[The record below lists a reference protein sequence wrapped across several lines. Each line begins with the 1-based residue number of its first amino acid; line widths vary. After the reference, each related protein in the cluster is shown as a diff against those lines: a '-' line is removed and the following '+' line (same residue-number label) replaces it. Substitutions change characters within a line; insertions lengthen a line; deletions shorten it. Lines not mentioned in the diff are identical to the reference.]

1 MTDLTAATGRYLRTI
16 FDLDEDHVTPR
27 RARISARLGHTK
39 SAVSQKIE
47 SMCLAG
53 LLHMADDGRISF
65 TQTGHATAIA
75 LTRKHRL
82 IERMLVDMIG
92 MKRAEVHTIAARWE
106 HVMDAEVERN
116 LVPLLGYPATDPW
129 GNPIPGL
136 DQIGFT
142 AAPIQR
148 AVPSPVVPLE
158 VPVNCVIRRFS
169 EHIQFRAD
177 VLADLV
183 DKGIEPGTQVTV
195 VSKRKSVYL
204 TNAHAVAELP
214 TTLACAIHVEPLSA
228 RSSRSVSNFDGS
240 VEERH
245 VGS

>member
-16 FDLDEDHVTPR
+16 FDLDEDHIAPR
-27 RARISARLGHTK
+27 RARISTRLGHTK

-53 LLHMADDGRISF
+53 LLHLADDGRISF
-65 TQTGHATAIA
+65 TEAGRTTAVA

-92 MKRAEVHTIAARWE
+92 MKRAEVHNIATRWE

-129 GNPIPGL
+129 GNSIPGL
-136 DQIGFT
+136 DELGFT
-142 AAPIQR
+142 AAPKHR
-148 AVPSPVVPLE
+148 AIPTPVVPLE
-158 VPVNCVIRRFS
+158 VPINCIIRRFS
-169 EHIQFRAD
+169 EHIQCHTE

-183 DKGIEPGTQVTV
+183 DKGIEPGAQITV

-204 TNAHAVAELP
+204 TNAHGVAELP
-214 TTLACAIHVEPLSA
+214 TTLACAIHVEPLPI
-228 RSSRSVSNFDGS
+228 RRSRSLSNFHGS

-245 VGS
+245 DGS